1 MSSGP
6 TPIRPT
12 GLGPAPIAAAS
23 IQVAQTK
30 RGLSS
35 RGRHELK
42 PEIRD
47 SRAIQYSLETSAEA
61 GGQGTTTA
69 SSRPARQPDD
79 DAERAGEGEGGPR
92 LDLLG

>member
-12 GLGPAPIAAAS
+12 GLGPTPIAAAS

-47 SRAIQYSLETSAEA
+47 SRAIQDSLETSAEA
-61 GGQGTTTA
+61 GGQGT
-69 SSRPARQPDD
+69 SRPARQPAD